1 VDSGLSPS
9 AWPLAPAAVVVLLS
23 SAVQSAT
30 GFGFSIV
37 AVPFLAAL
45 LGVRDGVVVNLVLS
59 MIANIAVTA
68 RVRNHCSIPIAL
80 PMAAGSVFG
89 LVPGILIL
97 HNADVRLLKIG
108 IALLVTLV
116 AVVLLTGMKF
126 RFRQRRTSSVA
137 TGVASGFLA
146 GSVGL
151 GGPPLTVYL
160 AGLDLSKERY
170 RATMSVYFTI
180 LNIILVPAQVVASRS
195 FDAVLWSL
203 LLLPAVAAGG
213 WFGQRVFVRIGESR
227 FIRVVTLVVL
237 AAGLGG
243 LVMSGI

>member
-1 VDSGLSPS
+1 MAPGLIPS
-9 AWPLAPAAVVVLLS
+9 AWLLAPAGVVVLVS

-37 AVPFLAAL
+37 AIPFLAAL
-45 LGVRDGVVVNLVLS
+45 LGVRDGVVLSLVLS

-68 RVRNHCSIPIAL
+68 RVRDHCSIPIVL
-80 PMAAGSVFG
+80 PMAVGSVFG
-89 LVPGILIL
+89 LVPGMLL
-97 HNADVRLLKIG
+97 LYNADVRLLKIG
-108 IALLVTLV
+108 IAVLVALV
-116 AVVLLTGMKF
+116 AVVLLTGMRF
-126 RFRQRRTSSVA
+126 RFRQRRASSVA

-160 AGLDLSKERY
+160 AGLDLGKERY

-180 LNIILVPAQVVASRS
+180 FNIVLVPAQVVVSGS

-203 LLLPAVAAGG
+203 LLLPAVAVGG
-213 WFGQRVFVRIGESR
+213 WFGHRVFVRVGESW